1 MTGRRCL
8 PSLSPGILNAPPRKS
23 SPTQAWLFRKPIAT
37 SIISR
42 VAGGFAVRF
51 RDACFEHE
59 GDFRE
64 FLGDDKGYLVG
75 VAPYGSLFAI
85 LLHAFLSEL
94 DLIEPQFITVD
105 RDDVQVA
112 LGQYKRQL
120 AAKKVVVVDDD
131 NLTGETH
138 DNVLQALRSV
148 GVELSL
154 YVTWEDR
161 AGLSDV
167 VLYRPFPP
175 SSSVPFSR
183 KSVQEPVT
191 SSRQWRPFITSYPAG
206 ELRAIKFPS
215 VEERVRAIEVLF
227 QDAELV
233 EMPLD
238 VADGVTLIVPSQAI
252 DLLRRRRLDFHVSKL
267 LTLGSLPAH
276 ERAELQRK
284 YS

>member
-1 MTGRRCL
+1 
-8 PSLSPGILNAPPRKS
+8 
-23 SPTQAWLFRKPIAT
+23 
-37 SIISR
+37 
-42 VAGGFAVRF
+42 
-51 RDACFEHE
+51 
-59 GDFRE
+59 
-64 FLGDDKGYLVG
+64 
-75 VAPYGSLFAI
+75 
-85 LLHAFLSEL
+85 LLHAYLSDL
-94 DLIEPQFITVD
+94 DLIKPQFITVD

-112 LGQYKRQL
+112 LGRYKRQL

-138 DNVLQALRSV
+138 DKVLEALRNV

-175 SSSVPFSR
+175 SASVPFTR
-183 KSVQEPVT
+183 KSVQQPVT
-191 SSRQWRPFITSYPAG
+191 ARRQWRTFIASYSAE

-215 VEERVRAIEVLF
+215 VEERARAIEVLF
-227 QDAELV
+227 QDPALV

-238 VADGVTLIVPSQAI
+238 VADGITLIVPSQAI
-252 DLLRRRRLDFHVSKL
+252 ALLRRRRLDFHVSKL
-267 LTLGSLPAH
+267 LTLGSLPAD

-284 YS
+284 YSR

>member
-1 MTGRRCL
+1 
-8 PSLSPGILNAPPRKS
+8 
-23 SPTQAWLFRKPIAT
+23 
-37 SIISR
+37 
-42 VAGGFAVRF
+42 
-51 RDACFEHE
+51 
-59 GDFRE
+59 
-64 FLGDDKGYLVG
+64 
-75 VAPYGSLFAI
+75 

-112 LGQYKRQL
+112 LEQYKRRL
-120 AAKKVVVVDDD
+120 AAKKAVVVDDD

-167 VLYRPFPP
+167 VLYRPIPP
-175 SSSVPFSR
+175 SASVPFTR
-183 KSVQEPVT
+183 EPVEQPVT
-191 SSRQWRPFITSYPAG
+191 ARRQWRAFITSYSAE

-215 VEERVRAIEVLF
+215 VEERVRAMEFLF
-227 QDAELV
+227 QDPELV

-252 DLLRRRRLDFHVSKL
+252 ALLRRRRLNFHVSKL
-267 LTLGSLPAH
+267 LTLGSLPAD

-284 YS
+284 YR